1 MTPVKALEGKVE
13 EHIPLAPW
21 FLLET
26 VDRKSGKILDR
37 EYIQNPHWKA
47 ETKKGFLVG
56 RWLLRF
62 KPDQVIVT
70 EDKKESTAIE
80 LLREAG
86 VELILAPHP

>member
-1 MTPVKALEGKVE
+1 M
-13 EHIPLAPW
+13 
-21 FLLET
+21 ET

-56 RWLLRF
+56 RWLLGF
-62 KPDQVIVT
+62 KPDQVVIAK
-70 EDKKESTAIE
+70 DKHESTATE

-86 VELILAPHP
+86 VELILASHPSIP